1 MDKRTYMIS
10 IKKKAPRYFM
20 GIIKKKDEFFVCM
33 SSPDVVLDEKYR
45 LGTLYDLTLNEAFE
59 AMGLSKVTPR
69 QEYKIEKFV
78 TETGTINKVADLEE
92 GVLHV
97 EISNRYDVPVFN
109 PNPKPNGNHFY
120 YGINTLNYEAKHHKT
135 THKVTHKAHKK
146 ENALEK

>member
-10 IKKKAPRYFM
+10 ITKKAPRYFM

-33 SSPDVVLDEKYR
+33 SSPNVVLEEKYR

-69 QEYKIEKFV
+69 QEYKIEKLV
-78 TETGTINKVADLEE
+78 TETGTISKQTGLEE

-97 EISNRYDVPVFN
+97 EISNDCAVPVFN

-120 YGINTLNYEAKHHKT
+120 YGVNTLNYEAKYHKT
-135 THKVTHKAHKK
+135 TNKK
-146 ENALEK
+146 DNALEK